1 MRPTRIVAI
10 CLAAMLCASALPIVG
25 SDQAAGSTAFMKVSV
40 QAVDSSAHTLTFRTV
55 TGETWTLPA
64 ASPDLLKD
72 LQAGDICSLE
82 IDSEDR
88 VVKVV
93 KAGSP

>member
-1 MRPTRIVAI
+1 MPSTRLLAV
-10 CLAAMLCASALPIVG
+10 CLAVILCSSAPMAVVP
-25 SDQAAGSTAFMKVSV
+25 DQAAGSTAFMKVSV
-40 QAVDSSAHTLTFRTV
+40 QSVDSSAHTLTFRTA

-93 KAGSP
+93 KTGSP